1 MLIKPRNLGRLGRY
15 LGNFSNTEIHFRDDL
30 NLQVKLTYGL
40 LSCCFSSTLT
50 VFIVSVQAAC
60 CILVALT
67 SDVSFHLYWLS
78 QVKSGSSQHLPF
90 CVSAMSSS
98 RPNLKWLFAA
108 QRYWEV
114 EETSRGLAKWE
125 VVGVGGL
132 CFREIETFVSSYLS
146 RSQPGHVVNDWAMHC
161 CCHVLPHHR
170 LQRKGAKKFCTET
183 SNAETDR

>member
-1 MLIKPRNLGRLGRY
+1 MDYYPAVLVLLWLY
-15 LGNFSNTEIHFRDDL
+15 LS
-30 NLQVKLTYGL
+30 
-40 LSCCFSSTLT
+40 
-50 VFIVSVQAAC
+50 IVSVQAAC

-114 EETSRGLAKWE
+114 EETLRGLAKWE
-125 VVGVGGL
+125 VVRVGGL

-161 CCHVLPHHR
+161 CCHMLPHHR
-170 LQRKGAKKFCTET
+170 LQSKEAKKFCTET